1 MTEKEEKV
9 KRDEKN
15 AIVITIPF
23 NELEDVIKTW
33 IRECQS
39 NTPDIQLINQKRYL
53 TRKEAANALHVSL
66 VTLGSYIKSGIL
78 PANQI
83 GTRILIPEEAL
94 HESLRKVPTKS
105 KKLNS

>member
-1 MTEKEEKV
+1 MEKKSIEIQKSGE
-9 KRDEKN
+9 N

-23 NELEDVIKTW
+23 NELEGVIKEW
-33 IRECQS
+33 IKECQS
-39 NTPDIQLINQKRYL
+39 DAPNIQPTNQKKYL
-53 TRKEAANALHVSL
+53 TRREAANALHVSL

-83 GTRILIPEEAL
+83 GTRILIAEEAL